1 MRSIYLIGFMGTG
14 KSTTASALS
23 ARTGMP
29 VIEMDEEIVRRK
41 GMPITEIFASEGEA
55 SFRQT
60 ETALLREIAE
70 GAPAIVSCG
79 GGAVTVPE
87 NVRLMKESGTVV
99 LLTSSPEEILA
110 RVRGS
115 DERPLLNG
123 HMDADYIRGMLQKRE
138 RFYLEAADMIVST
151 DGKETGR
158 IVPEILRQLEQTTTG
173 N

>member
-1 MRSIYLIGFMGTG
+1 
-14 KSTTASALS
+14 
-23 ARTGMP
+23 
-29 VIEMDEEIVRRK
+29 
-41 GMPITEIFASEGEA
+41 
-55 SFRQT
+55 
-60 ETALLREIAE
+60 
-70 GAPAIVSCG
+70 
-79 GGAVTVPE
+79 VTVPE

-99 LLTSSPEEILA
+99 LLTASPEEILA

-138 RFYLEAADMIVST
+138 RFYLEAADMTVST